1 MSTSGLLERN
11 QIHKREDVLD
21 IITRVDEKQTPF
33 LARVSK
39 GRTPHN
45 TTLSWTTD
53 KYADPK
59 LGGVVDGTDVSTYE
73 NHAEKRKVLTTY
85 LQTHRREVKVSPLAQ
100 EVSDVAGLAN
110 EMAEAQAKKLVE
122 LGRDIEATLLSD
134 QEHQED
140 DGAQNAYLTRGL
152 GLWILDTTNIAAQD
166 GGFQVPTDYRPA
178 SGQIVNTATASITEE
193 NVQEILKA
201 IYDQT
206 GMNGSYIWVC
216 GSTLRRRVTSMT
228 RFAQYSDGN
237 AAQFTRNFNY
247 DGASGSV
254 TNSVSVFEGDYGT
267 LEVVSSN
274 FIGDD
279 ATAPFAE
286 DQGRGYILDMDKI
299 NLASHKNPTF
309 HPLPDLGGGP
319 RGYVEARCALRVLN
333 PIGLGQFN
341 TALS

>member
-1 MSTSGLLERN
+1 M
-11 QIHKREDVLD
+11 D

-45 TTLSWTTD
+45 TTLQWTTD
-53 KYADPK
+53 KYAAPK

-73 NHAEKRKVLTTY
+73 NHAEQRAVLTTY

-100 EVSDVAGLAN
+100 EVSDVYGLAN

-140 DGAQNAYLTRGL
+140 DGAQNEYLTRGL
-152 GLWILDTTNIAAQD
+152 GNWILDTTNIAGQS
-166 GGFQVPTDYRPA
+166 GGFVVPAAYRPA
-178 SGQIVNTATASITEE
+178 AGQIVTTATASLTEE
-193 NVQEILKA
+193 NVQDMLKA
-201 IYDQT
+201 IYDST
-206 GMNGSYIWVC
+206 GMNGRYVWIC
-216 GSTLRRRVTSMT
+216 GSTLRRRITTMT
-228 RFAQYSDGN
+228 RFAQYSDSN

-247 DGASGSV
+247 DGSSGSV
-254 TNSVSVFEGDYGT
+254 ANSVSVFEGDYGV

-279 ATAPFAE
+279 GTAPFAE
-286 DQGRGYILDMDKI
+286 DQGRGMVLDMDKV